1 MSRREL
7 GRVEVLSRV
16 RSRHLQGDPDE
27 QHEVA
32 GPFRSPRDLRD
43 RERGS
48 GACRDSPLYEKSL
61 KVSAF
66 WLFTAAR
73 IPEVARVGVD
83 RVLSWI
89 ATGQLRLHIGLKL
102 PLAQAAEAH
111 RRMEARETV
120 GKILIP

>member
-1 MSRREL
+1 MSSMKSLAPFGHLVTYGIARGVPEP
-7 GRVEVLSRV
+7 VEI
-16 RSRHLQGDPDE
+16 P
-27 QHEVA
+27 
-32 GPFRSPRDLRD
+32 
-43 RERGS
+43 
-48 GACRDSPLYEKSL
+48 PLYEKSL